1 MAASMIGWSR
11 TRCAIPRPAA
21 AVLPMADIYRSI
33 MPFLL
38 AMIVLLGILMLV
50 PETALY
56 LPRTMR

>member
-1 MAASMIGWSR
+1 
-11 TRCAIPRPAA
+11 
-21 AVLPMADIYRSI
+21 MADIYRGI